1 MAEDATILLAL
12 FVIVSLFGLMQARGG
27 RRRWPEVPPPPLRG
41 AVIVALLCNAGATCL
56 VSAQV
61 PSREP
66 SPVGARPRAAAR
78 SAPPSAQR
86 TRTTRTTHA
95 PSRCP
100 RGIAPF
106 ASPFCSEL
114 VPVPGLSRGR
124 GMLELRY
131 IRSPF
136 GVAVTLDGRLRHA
149 VLARLD
155 SLPPPQSLGP
165 YSAYVAWGYDLTM
178 GREVRLGVVRNGVN
192 HLGEL
197 PFDYFRVIIS
207 AESSA
212 ASFTRRGRLVLRA
225 TSPNALMLAH
235 RDAMAPMMSGGG
247 SRVGRVGTSPGALPQ
262 ADHLHAADAW
272 PMPPAD
278 PRIAPST
285 MVHAAPSTGPFV
297 PNANG
302 RPVSDARP
310 REVVDLRQGDTIRL
324 EAGFVR
330 RTIGSRTFV
339 MYGYNGQYP
348 GPLLRVRQGAE
359 AVVHFHNGIDLPSTI
374 HWHGLR
380 LDNRFD
386 GVPGLTQDAV
396 APGDSF
402 TYRIRFPDAGIYWY
416 HPHVRED
423 IQQELGLYGN
433 ILVRRRA
440 RARVPVHREE
450 VLALDDFLAV
460 DSGSYPF
467 GRDAATHALMG
478 RFGNVML
485 VNGEPA
491 YALSVTR
498 GEVVRLYLTNV
509 ANARTFNL
517 RIAGARLKL
526 VGTDLGDFEREEWV
540 NSIVIAPAERYIVEA
555 RFDSVGRHALTNNVQ
570 WLDHMRGSVVPAVDT
585 LGVVTV
591 VEGPAAPDDS
601 APFNRLRRN
610 TESVR
615 EIARY
620 RKAFDRPVDHTLTTG
635 LRLTGLSPAMV
646 AMLVGVAVPL
656 DWNDAM
662 PMMNAGMSSH
672 ETTWTLTDESG
683 RVNMDINWTFR
694 MGDVSRIRIRN
705 DPTVTHAMAHPL
717 HFHGQRFLVIARN
730 GVAND
735 NLAWKDTAVLPAGE
749 SMDILLELSNP
760 GRWMFHCH
768 VAEHLGTGMMGTFDV
783 RK

>member
-1 MAEDATILLAL
+1 MA
-12 FVIVSLFGLMQARGG
+12 G
-27 RRRWPEVPPPPLRG
+27 
-41 AVIVALLCNAGATCL
+41 
-56 VSAQV
+56 
-61 PSREP
+61 
-66 SPVGARPRAAAR
+66 
-78 SAPPSAQR
+78 
-86 TRTTRTTHA
+86 
-95 PSRCP
+95 
-100 RGIAPF
+100 
-106 ASPFCSEL
+106 
-114 VPVPGLSRGR
+114 
-124 GMLELRY
+124 
-131 IRSPF
+131 
-136 GVAVTLDGRLRHA
+136 
-149 VLARLD
+149 
-155 SLPPPQSLGP
+155 
-165 YSAYVAWGYDLTM
+165 
-178 GREVRLGVVRNGVN
+178 
-192 HLGEL
+192 
-197 PFDYFRVIIS
+197 
-207 AESSA
+207 
-212 ASFTRRGRLVLRA
+212 
-225 TSPNALMLAH
+225 
-235 RDAMAPMMSGGG
+235 
-247 SRVGRVGTSPGALPQ
+247 
-262 ADHLHAADAW
+262 
-272 PMPPAD
+272 
-278 PRIAPST
+278 
-285 MVHAAPSTGPFV
+285 
-297 PNANG
+297 
-302 RPVSDARP
+302 
-310 REVVDLRQGDTIRL
+310 
-324 EAGFVR
+324 
-330 RTIGSRTFV
+330 
-339 MYGYNGQYP
+339 
-348 GPLLRVRQGAE
+348 
-359 AVVHFHNGIDLPSTI
+359 
-374 HWHGLR
+374 R